1 MASLTSDAAV
11 MEERVGRRG
20 ESHQRRCSHG
30 GESGTTWRW
39 RWRREDGIYAGS
51 QETGRVV
58 EDLTHVESLAAV
70 AGSETVALRCRRV
83 GGPGQH

>member
-1 MASLTSDAAV
+1 MASLTSDAD
-11 MEERVGRRG
+11 G
-20 ESHQRRCSHG
+20 HG
-30 GESGTTWRW
+30 GESGTEWRVSPATLQS
-39 RWRREDGIYAGS
+39 WRREWDDVAMALAEGGWHLGS

-58 EDLTHVESLAAV
+58 EDLAHVESLAAV